1 LYFEPYTSGIN
12 GTVCR
17 DGGLRENNPSTVA
30 LNESREL
37 WGENAKIDLFLSL
50 GSGIGGSPAP
60 EPSGVSA
67 LPEAIQSP
75 LKTLLATMDGESIWK
90 RFFGSV
96 ERRIQRRARRLNP
109 QFDWTTEP
117 GLDAVDRIE
126 EMISSANSYLFYAP
140 RDDSPFRAVADPST
154 DALVE
159 TAHQLRASLYYF
171 HLDSITRNMGQDI
184 AVIKGHIY
192 CRLLLPEQ
200 NVAFEKLVRMTT
212 GFRVDGTRN
221 ITMPEISDDEEFKV
235 PVSIIK
241 KLDTGSVPIRI
252 DAIFNEDRLVS
263 ISGFPTT
270 IEVSRHVLVPRFAIL
285 CWANIHNLT
294 LGTS

>member
-1 LYFEPYTSGIN
+1 
-12 GTVCR
+12 
-17 DGGLRENNPSTVA
+17 

-50 GSGIGGSPAP
+50 GSGIGKDPTP
-60 EPSGVSA
+60 EPSGVSV

-75 LKTLLATMDGESIWK
+75 LKILLATMNGESAWK
-90 RFFGSV
+90 RFFGTAES
-96 ERRIQRRARRLNP
+96 RIRRRARRLNP

-126 EMISSANSYLFYAP
+126 EMISSANSYSFYSP
-140 RDDSPFRAVADPST
+140 RDESPFRAVADPST

-184 AVIKGHIY
+184 SVIKGHIY

-200 NVAFEKLVRMTT
+200 NAAFKKLVGMTT
-212 GFRVDGTRN
+212 GFRVSGTTN

-241 KLDTGSVPIRI
+241 KLDTCSLPIRI

-263 ISGFPTT
+263 ISGFPAT
-270 IEVSRHVLVPRFAIL
+270 IEVSQHVLVPRFVIL
-285 CWANIHNLT
+285 CFRLT
-294 LGTS
+294 STT

>member
-1 LYFEPYTSGIN
+1 
-12 GTVCR
+12 
-17 DGGLRENNPSTVA
+17 

-37 WGENAKIDLFLSL
+37 WGEHAKIDLFLSL
-50 GSGIGGSPAP
+50 GSGIGKFPTS
-60 EPSGVSA
+60 EPNGVSA

-75 LKTLLATMDGESIWK
+75 LKILLATMNGESAWK

-96 ERRIQRRARRLNP
+96 ESRIQRRAKRLNP
-109 QFDWTTEP
+109 QFEWRTEP

-126 EMISSANSYLFYAP
+126 EMISSTNSYSFYAP
-140 RDDSPFRAVADPST
+140 PDDSPFRAVADPSK

-159 TAHQLRASLYYF
+159 TAYQLRASLYYF

-184 AVIKGHIY
+184 AIIKGHIY
-192 CRLLLPEQ
+192 CLLLLPEQ
-200 NVAFEKLVRMTT
+200 NVAFKKLVGMTT
-212 GFRVDGTRN
+212 GFRVNGTTN

-241 KLDTGSVPIRI
+241 KIDTGSVPIRI

-263 ISGFPTT
+263 IGGFPTT

-285 CWANIHNLT
+285 CFRLT
-294 LGTS
+294 STT